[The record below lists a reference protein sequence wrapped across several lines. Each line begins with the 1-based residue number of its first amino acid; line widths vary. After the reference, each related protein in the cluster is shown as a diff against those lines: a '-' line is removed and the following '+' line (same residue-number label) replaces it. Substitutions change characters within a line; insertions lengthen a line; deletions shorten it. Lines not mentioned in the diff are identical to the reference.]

1 MKRILDPLDERI
13 LAELTANA
21 RIAHIEL
28 GAKINLSRNAVRQRI
43 ERLERDGA
51 IQGYTILLG
60 ESRRPVSLISAVIFV
75 YRYDRM
81 RGEEVLTALHSI
93 PEVVQCEVLSGE
105 FDLMLRVNAATP
117 ERVHLV
123 WKEIAAMPGV
133 ENTVTSFVLSAVF

>member
-43 ERLERDGA
+43 ERDGA
-51 IQGYTILLG
+51 IQGYTVLLG
-60 ESRRPVSLISAVIFV
+60 ESRRPTSLISAVIFV

-81 RGEEVLTALHSI
+81 RGEEVLAALRSI

-123 WKEIAAMPGV
+123 WKEIAAMSGV